1 MLPPLNTLRAFAA
14 CAATTSFR
22 GAAERLHV
30 TPSAVSHQI
39 RQLEDFLGVA
49 LFERTTRQVRLT
61 PAGESYLPPVREA
74 LRLVE
79 TATERVVR
87 HRDRRRLTVSV
98 APSYAIGWL
107 MPRLPRFQVA
117 HPDIELRLDISVE
130 CVDLRNS
137 DIDAALRYAP
147 GGPFTGLVAHHLFD
161 EELIPVCR
169 ADGPAAIL
177 THPAELRRQPLIAV
191 SYRTAEWQQWFTL
204 ADADAGSAAPEPAL
218 TVDYDTVA
226 VDAAVDGL
234 GVALVPRPLAR
245 RAVKDGR
252 LTIPFPIA
260 LKGTH
265 AACHLVYAQE
275 RRDDPVIRAFHI
287 WLIEELGRE
296 T

>member
-1 MLPPLNTLRAFAA
+1 MLPPLNALRAFAA
-14 CAATTSFR
+14 CAAAASFR
-22 GAAERLHV
+22 GAADRLHV

-39 RQLEDFLGVA
+39 RQLEEFLGVA
-49 LFERTTRQVRLT
+49 LFERTTRHVRLT

-79 TATERVVR
+79 TATERLAR

-117 HPDIELRLDISVE
+117 HPDVELRLDISVE
-130 CVDLRNS
+130 CVDLRGS
-137 DIDAALRYAP
+137 DVDAALRYSP

-161 EELIPVCR
+161 EELVAVCR
-169 ADGPAAIL
+169 ADGPAAAL
-177 THPAELRRQPLIAV
+177 ERPEELREQPLIAV
-191 SYRTAEWQQWFTL
+191 SYRAGDWRQWFALSGCTTAL
-204 ADADAGSAAPEPAL
+204 EPAL

-245 RAVKDGR
+245 RAIEDGR
-252 LTIPFPIA
+252 LTIPFPIV
-260 LKGTH
+260 LGGTH
-265 AACHLVYAQE
+265 AACHLVYAEE
-275 RRDDPVIRAFHI
+275 RRDDPVIQAFRTWI
-287 WLIEELGRE
+287 VEELDRE